1 MVKQN
6 NFQKVEYYTVLV
18 GKTKDEK
25 RKELIEKCLELIE
38 NHKITFIDELVAYL
52 PISRSTFYNYGLD
65 KIDTIKEALDKNK
78 VLIKRILRSHWM
90 KAGASATAQ
99 IALYKLLATPEE
111 RRILNNDVSEF
122 NYDSDEKED
131 TNNFIKALNA
141 SADEIWQDEKD

>member
-6 NFQKVEYYTVLV
+6 NFQKVEYYPVLV